1 MSRKHCGESS
11 LVSGLYITRAGRL
24 SCTSLLGMLDPPRL
38 GRLLVL
44 VPDKWELVMRTL
56 TKTTPNTRPT
66 LEAEEAAGY
75 ILNLKFL
82 QY

>member
-1 MSRKHCGESS
+1 
-11 LVSGLYITRAGRL
+11 
-24 SCTSLLGMLDPPRL
+24 MLHPPRL

-66 LEAEEAAGY
+66 QEAEGAAGY
-75 ILNLKFL
+75 ILNLKFV